1 MPVAIAERAVEV
13 TNVETTSAAIGVTT
27 SVAADVPVDQ
37 VLAAPVAHQAV
48 VRVNE
53 ANAHVA
59 LNNVE

>member
-1 MPVAIAERAVEV
+1 MMISSSDMQGLLVKAALVEV
-13 TNVETTSAAIGVTT
+13 PA
-27 SVAADVPVDQ
+27 VAADVPVDQ